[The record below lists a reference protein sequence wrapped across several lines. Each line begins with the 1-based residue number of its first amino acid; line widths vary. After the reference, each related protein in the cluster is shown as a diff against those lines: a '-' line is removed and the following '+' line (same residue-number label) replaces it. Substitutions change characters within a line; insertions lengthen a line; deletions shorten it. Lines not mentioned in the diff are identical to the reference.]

1 MKNIVLLGATG
12 SIGDNVLS
20 VIEQNK
26 DSLNLY
32 GIALNSNISKAN
44 QIINEHSP
52 MFVYIEE
59 ANEILLEKSI
69 SEGSLSVL
77 NGKAELKE
85 LLNDSNVDVIISA
98 ISGFA
103 GLETTLMAAKTGK
116 VILLAN
122 KESIVVAGDIILPL
136 AKEHGSTI
144 IPIDS
149 EHNAIF
155 QCLAS
160 EKNTNDVSKIIITAS
175 GGPFEGKKLLDLKDV
190 TQKEAL
196 NHPNWD
202 MGSKISIDSATLVNK
217 CLELIEARYLFDLN
231 EKYFELV
238 IHPQSIIHSIVT
250 YIDGSSLCHMS
261 NPDMKVPISH
271 ALSDSDRLPINFLEI
286 DFSSL
291 ELSFK
296 NFPSD
301 RKNLENIAREI
312 CNVGDCHV
320 YGSKQLGE
328 YSRDVWSLGIQ
339 THKHISFLTRHCQ
352 LSCTYWIGLLQH
364 NMEYLYRATPNS
376 FVPNLV
382 SSWVFVLDW
391 SLRTFLLLPSFLLT
405 SPHNQS
411 MI

>member
-44 QIINEHSP
+44 QIINEYSP

-59 ANEILLEKSI
+59 VNEILLEKSI

-77 NGKAELKE
+77 NGKAELEE

-136 AKEHGSTI
+136 AKEYGSTI

-155 QCLAS
+155 QCLDS
-160 EKNTNDVSKIIITAS
+160 EKSTNDVSKIIITAS

-271 ALSDSDRLPINFLEI
+271 ALSDSNRLPINFLEI

-312 CNVGDCHV
+312 CNVG
-320 YGSKQLGE
+320 GSSGTIFNAANEIAVQ
-328 YSRDVWSLGIQ
+328 D
-339 THKHISFLTRHCQ
+339 FL
-352 LSCTYWIGLLQH
+352 LNKIKFNDIYEVI
-364 NMEYLYRATPNS
+364 Y
-376 FVPNLV
+376 
-382 SSWVFVLDW
+382 
-391 SLRTFLLLPSFLLT
+391 RTFDAITVSNNLNVEAIYEIDHQARMEAEKMVKSIT
-405 SPHNQS
+405 
-411 MI
+411 

>member
-1 MKNIVLLGATG
+1 MKNILLLGATG

-26 DSLNLY
+26 ESLNLY

-59 ANEILLEKSI
+59 ANEILLENSI

-85 LLNDSNVDVIISA
+85 LLNDPNVDVIISA

-136 AKEHGSTI
+136 AKEYGSTI

-190 TQKEAL
+190 TKKEAL

-271 ALSDSDRLPINFLEI
+271 ALSDSNRLPINFLEI

-312 CNVGDCHV
+312 CNVG
-320 YGSKQLGE
+320 GSSGTIFNAANEIAVQ
-328 YSRDVWSLGIQ
+328 D
-339 THKHISFLTRHCQ
+339 FL
-352 LSCTYWIGLLQH
+352 LNKIKFNDIYEVI
-364 NMEYLYRATPNS
+364 Y
-376 FVPNLV
+376 
-382 SSWVFVLDW
+382 
-391 SLRTFLLLPSFLLT
+391 RTFDAITVSNNLNVEAIYEIDHQARMEAEKMVKSIT
-405 SPHNQS
+405 
-411 MI
+411 

>member
-155 QCLAS
+155 QCLDS

-190 TQKEAL
+190 TKKEAL

-312 CNVGDCHV
+312 CNVG
-320 YGSKQLGE
+320 GSSGTIFNAANEIAVQ
-328 YSRDVWSLGIQ
+328 D
-339 THKHISFLTRHCQ
+339 FL
-352 LSCTYWIGLLQH
+352 LNKIKFNDIYEVI
-364 NMEYLYRATPNS
+364 Y
-376 FVPNLV
+376 
-382 SSWVFVLDW
+382 
-391 SLRTFLLLPSFLLT
+391 RTFDAITVSNNLNVEAIYEIDHQARMEAEKMVKSIT
-405 SPHNQS
+405 
-411 MI
+411 

>member
-12 SIGDNVLS
+12 SIGDNVLN

-69 SEGSLSVL
+69 SEGSLSIL

-85 LLNDSNVDVIISA
+85 LLNDPNVDVIISA

-155 QCLAS
+155 QCLDS

-190 TQKEAL
+190 TKKEAL

-271 ALSDSDRLPINFLEI
+271 ALSDSNRLPINFLEI

-312 CNVGDCHV
+312 CNVG
-320 YGSKQLGE
+320 GSSGTIFNAANEIAVQ
-328 YSRDVWSLGIQ
+328 D
-339 THKHISFLTRHCQ
+339 FL
-352 LSCTYWIGLLQH
+352 LNKIKFNDIYEVI
-364 NMEYLYRATPNS
+364 Y
-376 FVPNLV
+376 
-382 SSWVFVLDW
+382 
-391 SLRTFLLLPSFLLT
+391 RTFDAITVSNNLNVEAIYEIDHQARMEAEKMVKSIT
-405 SPHNQS
+405 
-411 MI
+411 

>member
-59 ANEILLEKSI
+59 VNEILLEKSI

-85 LLNDSNVDVIISA
+85 LLNDPNVDVIISA

-155 QCLAS
+155 QCLDS

-190 TQKEAL
+190 TKKEAL

-271 ALSDSDRLPINFLEI
+271 ALSNSNRLPINFLEI

-291 ELSFK
+291 ELSFR

-312 CNVGDCHV
+312 CNVG
-320 YGSKQLGE
+320 GSSGTIFNAANEIAVQE
-328 YSRDVWSLGIQ
+328 
-339 THKHISFLTRHCQ
+339 FL
-352 LSCTYWIGLLQH
+352 LNKIKFNDIYEVI
-364 NMEYLYRATPNS
+364 Y
-376 FVPNLV
+376 
-382 SSWVFVLDW
+382 
-391 SLRTFLLLPSFLLT
+391 RTFDAITVSNNINVEAIYEID
-405 SPHNQS
+405 NQARMEAEKMVKS
-411 MI
+411 IT

>member
-1 MKNIVLLGATG
+1 MKNILLLGATG

-26 DSLNLY
+26 ESLNLY

-44 QIINEHSP
+44 QIINKHSP
-52 MFVYIEE
+52 MFVYIEK

-155 QCLAS
+155 QCLDS
-160 EKNTNDVSKIIITAS
+160 EKSTNDVSKIIITAS

-190 TQKEAL
+190 TKKEAL

-217 CLELIEARYLFDLN
+217 CLELIEAKYLFDLN

-291 ELSFK
+291 ELSFR

-312 CNVGDCHV
+312 CNVG
-320 YGSKQLGE
+320 GSSGTIFNAANEIAVQE
-328 YSRDVWSLGIQ
+328 
-339 THKHISFLTRHCQ
+339 FL
-352 LSCTYWIGLLQH
+352 LNKIKFNDIYEVI
-364 NMEYLYRATPNS
+364 Y
-376 FVPNLV
+376 
-382 SSWVFVLDW
+382 
-391 SLRTFLLLPSFLLT
+391 RTFDAITVSNNINVEAIYEID
-405 SPHNQS
+405 NQARMEAEKMVKS
-411 MI
+411 IT

>member
-1 MKNIVLLGATG
+1 MKNILLLGATG

-44 QIINEHSP
+44 QIINEYSP

-59 ANEILLEKSI
+59 VNEILLEKSI

-77 NGKAELKE
+77 NGKAELEE

-136 AKEHGSTI
+136 AREHGSTI

-271 ALSDSDRLPINFLEI
+271 ALSDSNRLPINFLEI

-312 CNVGDCHV
+312 CNVG
-320 YGSKQLGE
+320 GSSGTIFNAANEIAVQ
-328 YSRDVWSLGIQ
+328 D
-339 THKHISFLTRHCQ
+339 FL
-352 LSCTYWIGLLQH
+352 LNKIKFNDIYEVI
-364 NMEYLYRATPNS
+364 Y
-376 FVPNLV
+376 
-382 SSWVFVLDW
+382 
-391 SLRTFLLLPSFLLT
+391 RTFDAITVSNNLNVEAIYEIDHQARMEAEKMVKSIT
-405 SPHNQS
+405 
-411 MI
+411 

>member
-77 NGKAELKE
+77 NGKAELEE

-271 ALSDSDRLPINFLEI
+271 ALSDSNRLPINFLEI

-312 CNVGDCHV
+312 CNVG
-320 YGSKQLGE
+320 GSSGTIFNAANEIAVQ
-328 YSRDVWSLGIQ
+328 D
-339 THKHISFLTRHCQ
+339 FL
-352 LSCTYWIGLLQH
+352 LNKIKFNDIYEVI
-364 NMEYLYRATPNS
+364 Y
-376 FVPNLV
+376 
-382 SSWVFVLDW
+382 
-391 SLRTFLLLPSFLLT
+391 RTFDAITVSNNLNVEAIYEIDHQARMEAEKMVKSIT
-405 SPHNQS
+405 
-411 MI
+411 